1 MNKSIIALAVA
12 SVAASAS
19 VSAAE
24 IYSDANSA
32 ISING
37 RVEAVAQIRDGE
49 VDDQSR
55 ARIGF
60 MGQSQLTPDLYGVG
74 YYEAQLDSSTNGR
87 VKRTSN
93 SSTVET
99 RYAYAGVG
107 GDFGEVGY
115 GRADG
120 SLGMITDFTD
130 IMAYDGAA
138 ASAKLAVADRVDNNL
153 YYKGEFNDLTV
164 KANYSFAN
172 SRSVLNQI
180 QKYEN
185 EGYSIGATYNL
196 PVGLGLGLGYAAQS
210 YQTLEDDTQLI
221 AAINYTIGDFYVAGL
236 YTTGDRT
243 DDTEDYDG
251 YELAAAYNLN
261 QWVFTTT
268 YGKGTDDPKGA
279 GADVDVADVWAVDA
293 TYYFNTKF
301 RAYAS
306 YNFNML
312 DKDDVAKPQLKTGDT
327 WPSLRLLMPHK
338 FFYANA
344 CLVQRF
350 CLCFWTL

>member
-12 SVAASAS
+12 SVAGPAS

-74 YYEAQLDSSTNGR
+74 YYEAQLNSSTNAPIKG
-87 VKRTSN
+87 TSN
-93 SSTVET
+93 SAENIET

-138 ASAKLAVADRVDNNL
+138 ASSKLVVADRVDNNL
-153 YYKGEFNDLTV
+153 YYKGTFNDLTV

-172 SRSVLNQI
+172 STVVANQV
-180 QKYEN
+180 ESNDN

-196 PVGLGLGLGYAAQS
+196 PIGLGLGLGYAEQS
-210 YQTLEDDTQLI
+210 YKTLKDDTQLI

-236 YTTGDRT
+236 YTTGDRLN
-243 DDTEDYDG
+243 DLADYDG

-268 YGKGTDDPKGA
+268 YGNGTVDPKGA
-279 GADVDVADVWAVDA
+279 GPDVDVADVWALDA
-293 TYYFNTKF
+293 TYFFNTKF

-312 DKDDVAKPQLKTGDT
+312 DKDDVGDAAAED
-327 WPSLRLLMPHK
+327 WAHLGLRYD
-338 FFYANA
+338 F
-344 CLVQRF
+344 
-350 CLCFWTL
+350 